1 MGSITKSTE
10 QVLGDRNIRC
20 VKENGFHDLTNAC
33 NTVDSVDADNLITY
47 MSSLSPK
54 PGNRESGY
62 FSVEQSQENIS
73 TQISQCTIVDC
84 SNTNSFQSINSING
98 LPGENGS
105 LQNDNVSEGTL
116 SDGNSKRCTF
126 DGISDEF
133 TPSSRSL
140 QSADGNLY
148 IYNAMNSNLFQTK
161 YASYNS
167 VICHNCLWLVEAKEK
182 LKTLVLS
189 GVEDNIYS
197 SVLQGSTEDNLIQDY
212 LHHQQAVS
220 GQSNQIW
227 IDKRTRDLIE
237 TSKYSDKNVGLSYRY
252 GINRCQECS
261 VDLYTSDILSFHRP
275 CSNFKSHQNSSE
287 DLYIQDPYGDQRPN
301 LPSRNIL
308 KEEIS
313 SNEPF
318 SKTSNVCCKSSQKT
332 HESDNETSSSG
343 ERSDF
348 ILPENFKL
356 YSKESSTATQ
366 LLKQSC
372 SGITEQFCFLQD
384 SAFSISDD
392 ICDTFSSLDLDFQ
405 ENNSSCLDDE
415 SLEKYLANSL
425 YTDSYEAVS
434 SSNSYSDQDSEA
446 LFSDYS
452 INQQENDCDNY
463 VNTKPVIKKGTLP
476 PKTENVFQYHSAS
489 AFKPFLEVKRCAFC
503 EQIFLIE
510 TGVHR
515 NIQDSTNLLGA
526 SNCISSE
533 QQISDL
539 SANNKT
545 KNETDTGV
553 DHSQNCQFS
562 PDLGLPETIKA
573 VCGTLFKL
581 SNNEI
586 VPAEQQIGHD
596 GTVNETND
604 IGNVIKE
611 HLYDDANEG
620 NYLKV
625 KCSINLEGGES
636 LSDFLIDDDIYF
648 DETYDHFVDA
658 EECLYESESDDKS
671 KETFIKLIENTNDT
685 LYSESEASTSV
696 ESFKDAVDI
705 LEDEI
710 HEEDDYQHLSN
721 NDILDLQKQKY
732 SSYTVDFLDSNVY
745 NSHQSELCHRCMQQE
760 NVNDQQTHAY
770 ASTLT
775 THDKYWYDNC
785 ETFLDEAL
793 NVNEQCQDKTMQFQ
807 HRRRIPVRYSVVSNN
822 KQETFDKS
830 EHICT
835 NNRANCEI
843 AASRK
848 THKYPYKTTFNSQSK
863 DSTCDSNLGDDT
875 KKLDSSKP
883 SEEIQPQA
891 ENNDNEVSGSCSATA
906 VTEHSHDAMSKQNS
920 ASSTAAVLEIVREG
934 TRFQIKRNRSQMK
947 FEPAKPDKER
957 IMSRNINLR
966 VNNNSRVL
974 NSVNVLESKVSA
986 EKLTASSTVGS
997 KIETAV
1003 TIRSEKRRLRQVTKQ
1018 NSSAVSNHRT
1028 SNQQSGCTSRYDS
1041 NTNSEK
1047 ENNKASKV
1055 GAFSEAI
1062 SVSKSTVLDSEI
1074 TDKMDNQAI
1083 SLQETSI
1090 STEKDKLLPNSI
1102 NAKGLSDN
1110 DDNQTYL
1117 SFSKSSSIDTS
1128 ASSVINP
1135 NERPAVECP
1144 VIQTGSITLPEVHI
1158 EVEPVL
1164 EIYNEVHPVIGTNKI
1179 TDPGDHSS
1187 PPRDPIDSIDKHQGS
1202 PSTIAGKSTDT
1213 ELSVSHVVEEFN
1225 QIKSMLTRQLGP
1237 SKYVKPTCSVEVNML
1252 TTESENQVTSANT
1265 TFSPTENQHT
1275 TGERTASE
1283 NLVSLSTQ
1291 SIELNGTEHDVSHL
1305 SGTLESTETEHQI
1318 PQSIDKIESS
1328 KNQYHIS
1335 NSSGASEST
1344 ETKHQ
1349 ISHSTDTLES
1359 TETEH
1364 QISHTSESSEFT
1376 ETEHQISHTTD
1387 GSQSTETEHQISH
1400 TTDGSKSTETEHQ
1413 ISHTTD
1419 GNESTETEHQISHT
1433 TDRSESTE
1441 TEHQISHTTDGSQ
1454 STETDLQISHTSD
1467 GNESTETEHLIS
1479 HTTDGSESTET
1490 EHLISHTTDGSESTE
1505 TDHQISHPTDG
1516 SQSTETDHQ
1525 TSQASDVS
1533 ESTEIVHQ
1541 ISHTSDGIE
1550 STETDHQI
1558 SHTTDGNESTETE
1571 HQISHTTDGNES
1583 TETEH
1588 LISHTTD
1595 GSESTETE
1603 HLISHTTDGS
1613 ESTETDHQI
1622 SHPTD
1627 GNKST
1632 ETEHQISHT
1641 TDGNESTET
1650 EHQISHTTDRSE
1662 STETEHQISH
1672 TTDGS
1677 QSTET
1682 DLQISH
1688 TSDGN
1693 ESTETEH
1700 LISHTT
1706 DGSESTETEHLISH
1720 TTDGSESTETDHQIS
1735 HPTDGSQ
1742 STETDHQISQAS
1754 DVSESTETDHQ
1765 ISHTSDGSISTMSEH
1780 QISHTSDGSIST
1792 ETEHQIS
1799 HTTDGRESTETEHQ
1813 KSHTTDG
1820 SKSTETGYKISHTLE
1835 GSKSTETAQQVS
1847 RTNDGS
1853 KSTETKHLIYH
1864 STDGSKTTE
1873 TEHHTF
1879 HTTDGNKSIETEH
1892 TISHSTNGKESTETE
1907 QQISHTTDGRNSTET
1922 MHLISHTTD
1931 GSNSVKTEHQI
1942 SHTADGS
1949 NSTETGHQLSHTTD
1963 RSEST
1968 EIVHQISHTTDGSE
1982 STETKHQTSQTTD
1995 GSESRETEHQISQTI
2010 DGSQSTETEH
2020 QISHTT
2026 DRSDRSE
2033 STEIVHQ
2040 ISHTTDRSESTETE
2054 HQISHTTDRSDRSE
2068 STEIVHQISHTTD
2081 RSESTETE
2089 HQISHTTYGSESTKN
2104 EHQIS
2109 HTTDGSQSTETDHQ
2123 ISHITD
2129 GSKSTETDNQISHT
2143 TDGSIS
2149 TETEHQ
2155 ISHTI
2160 DGSQSTETDHQTS
2173 HTTDGSKSTETEHQI
2188 SHTSD
2193 RSESTETEHQI
2204 SHTTD
2209 GSQSTETDHQTS
2221 HTTDGSIS
2229 TETEHQISHTTD
2241 GSQST
2246 ETDHQTS
2253 YKTDGSI
2260 STETEHQISHITD
2273 GSKSTETEHQIS
2285 HITDGSKS
2293 TETDHQISHITDGS
2307 EMTETDLQTSQ
2318 ATNVILTG
2326 QQMSHSPNEN
2336 RSTGKQYHTSH
2347 PTGVLNSY
2355 IDGLSPKLAS
2365 GSFCDSSASGPIFS
2379 TTDSSKKCQTLNYSD
2394 SEILSVRLKQNK
2406 SAIHSSSENIPVINS
2421 QNQDTDLCIK
2431 TFTVCN
2437 DKAGEQ
2443 FQSEES
2449 KHSNS
2454 EQRLS
2459 NKLYREGKCVLN
2471 SQDVNR
2477 DTGIYKYVE
2486 NKSEN
2491 FDNSCSNYNAQD
2503 SKPNNAQKLIS
2514 VSAESGPTD
2523 QEDSS
2528 NQSRPTKNS
2537 DATFNTINI
2546 EYTKIDISTDSCVD
2560 NICQLEKESAKEFVS
2575 SEKELANLSYVENPA
2590 LEEDI
2595 DSMCHNNSSFT
2606 VRTIESPSAKESNN
2620 KPNFDIHEKLNDCE
2634 FILESEK
2641 SNTEKYDFDLIP
2653 IVHRNV
2659 PNTVSSSQIEDAL
2672 ITRKEKVDIL
2682 VSKTEEETEDRHVK
2696 ADEIKHKC
2704 EDLLQ
2709 NFQIDTYETKSNIES
2724 DLIKASHT
2732 VEKIEDIN
2740 MKVSVTEYEVSSN
2753 MRQMSNRTDV
2763 HIVDNNNVEAEICEE
2778 SNISVALA
2786 LRREKEHLNDKSVL
2800 FLGNKQSN
2808 KRFRRATT
2816 AVILQNRE
2824 RKNEGHTDM
2833 DSLSP
2838 TTFVRKS
2845 KSFQLERTSD
2855 YQGLDG
2861 QCSGNISDQVSDSDN
2876 IVNKKVSDIC
2886 KSFIEKTKSSVDEKQ
2901 SLQKRSSVVSPIPT
2915 QKLMNWV
2922 CKEGKWTREPLD
2934 LQDDP
2939 KNPHLDSVMSC
2950 SKYSPREE
2958 SQTPPNGTSI
2968 IKQDDQSNGKDKTCV
2983 VLLSSNTTDIA
2994 LSDSQHNLQN
3004 NVQDNR
3010 QSGES
3015 LTFIDGIPTV
3025 STNQDMTVVKTEDH
3039 GTNDILKTPSANISS
3054 NKSEDIL
3061 LWEDIEYMDGV
3072 DPADIVTT
3080 DSPIDMKGGE
3090 KETVVD
3096 HSEAPV
3102 LFINDINNDAML
3114 NAEGVTENEE
3124 NISDTNNKLK
3134 FDNQNCDTEESVR
3147 LNNLQNETINIS
3159 ISESPFSGVECSQSH
3174 LSSMNLNE
3182 SQSLESNF
3190 DQTISEV
3197 PDYTP
3202 HVTNTVDNVTMVTAN
3217 ENQPPVSDRNDTCD
3231 QIQTPSTGGISNEL
3245 SDLKT
3250 DLANDITSDEVT
3262 ESSILKRDMNTTLI
3276 NSETVESK
3284 ETDKTADTF
3293 EENNLAAQYNNCLD
3307 VKPHSFKKK
3316 PIVPLPSKLPSGP
3329 RKQSVKPAI
3338 KETNNDTEPISMP
3351 RSSNTVEVNNLS
3363 DSNIP
3368 KRIPKLK
3375 AVKIKEEEIFEG
3387 KPEYTKECNRNPLG
3401 IGNNNTL
3408 SEPKA
3413 HVNQTDDNHTCP
3425 NKPESGVV
3433 VGSSTEKQIPE
3444 KTQLSK
3450 LMKKSKTFSVLRDMQ
3465 QNYDSGRSNY
3475 LKNLS
3480 SKEMLYGGDSKIPK
3494 PGTKSIS
3501 KSKSDSSS
3509 NIKSDKKCD
3518 RLLATSNT
3526 TTNHINMGNTR
3537 KLSRTISLP
3546 ETFLLGEISSQ
3557 GNVHCDKQTDR
3568 LKNKSVSKLD
3578 TTKSQIPQSKEKNQR
3593 SCERSKSLQRA
3604 KVGYIEL

>member
-1 MGSITKSTE
+1 M
-10 QVLGDRNIRC
+10 R
-20 VKENGFHDLTNAC
+20 AP
-33 NTVDSVDADNLITY
+33 Y
-47 MSSLSPK
+47 
-54 PGNRESGY
+54 
-62 FSVEQSQENIS
+62 
-73 TQISQCTIVDC
+73 
-84 SNTNSFQSINSING
+84 
-98 LPGENGS
+98 
-105 LQNDNVSEGTL
+105 
-116 SDGNSKRCTF
+116 SKRTI
-126 DGISDEF
+126 GI
-133 TPSSRSL
+133 RH
-140 QSADGNLY
+140 
-148 IYNAMNSNLFQTK
+148 
-161 YASYNS
+161 SY
-167 VICHNCLWLVEAKEK
+167 
-182 LKTLVLS
+182 
-189 GVEDNIYS
+189 
-197 SVLQGSTEDNLIQDY
+197 
-212 LHHQQAVS
+212 
-220 GQSNQIW
+220 
-227 IDKRTRDLIE
+227 
-237 TSKYSDKNVGLSYRY
+237 SYR
-252 GINRCQECS
+252 
-261 VDLYTSDILSFHRP
+261 LLTSDILSFHRP
-275 CSNFKSHQNSSE
+275 CSNFKSHQNSSGY
-287 DLYIQDPYGDQRPN
+287 LYIQDPYGDQRPN

-348 ILPENFKL
+348 ILPENFKI

-366 LLKQSC
+366 LLNQSY
-372 SGITEQFCFLQD
+372 SGITEQFSFLQD

-415 SLEKYLANSL
+415 NLEKYLANSL

-463 VNTKPVIKKGTLP
+463 VNAKPVIKKGTLP
-476 PKTENVFQYHSAS
+476 PKTENIFQCHSAS
-489 AFKPFLEVKRCAFC
+489 ALKPFLEVKRCAFC
-503 EQIFLIE
+503 GQIFLNE

-533 QQISDL
+533 QQLSDI
-539 SANNKT
+539 SANNET

-553 DHSQNCQFS
+553 DQSQNCQFS

-596 GTVNETND
+596 GTFNETND
-604 IGNVIKE
+604 IGNVSKE

-636 LSDFLIDDDIYF
+636 LSDFLTDDDIYF

-671 KETFIKLIENTNDT
+671 KETFIKLIESTNDT
-685 LYSESEASTSV
+685 LYSESETSTSV

-710 HEEDDYQHLSN
+710 HEHSEEDDYQHLSN
-721 NDILDLQKQKY
+721 NDILELQKQKY
-732 SSYTVDFLDSNVY
+732 CAYTVDFLDSNIC

-770 ASTLT
+770 ASALT
-775 THDKYWYDNC
+775 TNDRYCYDNR

-793 NVNEQCQDKTMQFQ
+793 NVNEQCQDETMQFQ
-807 HRRRIPVRYSVVSNN
+807 HRRRIPVRYSVVSNS

-835 NNRANCEI
+835 KNSANGEI
-843 AASRK
+843 ATSRK
-848 THKYPYKTTFNSQSK
+848 TQNYHYKATLNSQSK
-863 DSTCDSNLGDDT
+863 DSTCDSNLGNNT
-875 KKLDSSKP
+875 KKLDSSKL
-883 SEEIQPQA
+883 SEEIEPGA
-891 ENNDNEVSGSCSATA
+891 ENNDNDDSGCSAA
-906 VTEHSHDAMSKQNS
+906 ACTEHSYDAMSKQNI
-920 ASSTAAVLEIVREG
+920 ASSTAAVMEIVREG
-934 TRFQIKRNRSQMK
+934 TRFQIKRNSCQMK
-947 FEPAKPDKER
+947 FEPSKPDKER
-957 IMSRNINLR
+957 IMSRNLNINLR
-966 VNNNSRVL
+966 VNSNSRVL

-1041 NTNSEK
+1041 NTYSEK
-1047 ENNKASKV
+1047 ENNKKSKV

-1062 SVSKSTVLDSEI
+1062 SVSKSTVLNSEI
-1074 TDKMDNQAI
+1074 TDKMDNQAK

-1102 NAKGLSDN
+1102 NTKGLSEN

-1128 ASSVINP
+1128 ASPVINP
-1135 NERPAVECP
+1135 NERAAVECS

-1158 EVEPVL
+1158 EVQPVL

-1187 PPRDPIDSIDKHQGS
+1187 PPRDPIDSKDKHQGS

-1213 ELSVSHVVEEFN
+1213 ELSVSHVVEELN
-1225 QIKSMLTRQLGP
+1225 QIKSMLTHQSGP

-1265 TFSPTENQHT
+1265 TFGPTENQHT
-1275 TGERTASE
+1275 SGERTASE
-1283 NLVSLSTQ
+1283 NLVSPSTQ
-1291 SIELNGTEHDVSHL
+1291 ANELNGTEHDVSHL

-1318 PQSIDKIESS
+1318 PQSIDILESS
-1328 KNQYHIS
+1328 KTQYHIS
-1335 NSSGASEST
+1335 KSSDASESTETKHQISLSADTLESTETDHQISQPTDGIESTETEHQISHSTDTLESTEIHHQISHTTVGSEST

-1364 QISHTSESSEFT
+1364 QISHTSGRSEFT
-1376 ETEHQISHTTD
+1376 EIEHQISHTT
-1387 GSQSTETEHQISH
+1387 EE
-1400 TTDGSKSTETEHQ
+1400 
-1413 ISHTTD
+1413 
-1419 GNESTETEHQISHT
+1419 
-1433 TDRSESTE
+1433 SESTE
-1441 TEHQISHTTDGSQ
+1441 TEHQISNTTDRSI
-1454 STETDLQISHTSD
+1454 L
-1467 GNESTETEHLIS
+1467 
-1479 HTTDGSESTET
+1479 
-1490 EHLISHTTDGSESTE
+1490 
-1505 TDHQISHPTDG
+1505 
-1516 SQSTETDHQ
+1516 
-1525 TSQASDVS
+1525 
-1533 ESTEIVHQ
+1533 
-1541 ISHTSDGIE
+1541 
-1550 STETDHQI
+1550 
-1558 SHTTDGNESTETE
+1558 TETE
-1571 HQISHTTDGNES
+1571 HQI
-1583 TETEH
+1583 
-1588 LISHTTD
+1588 
-1595 GSESTETE
+1595 
-1603 HLISHTTDGS
+1603 
-1613 ESTETDHQI
+1613 
-1622 SHPTD
+1622 
-1627 GNKST
+1627 
-1632 ETEHQISHT
+1632 
-1641 TDGNESTET
+1641 
-1650 EHQISHTTDRSE
+1650 
-1662 STETEHQISH
+1662 
-1672 TTDGS
+1672 
-1677 QSTET
+1677 
-1682 DLQISH
+1682 
-1688 TSDGN
+1688 
-1693 ESTETEH
+1693 
-1700 LISHTT
+1700 
-1706 DGSESTETEHLISH
+1706 
-1720 TTDGSESTETDHQIS
+1720 
-1735 HPTDGSQ
+1735 
-1742 STETDHQISQAS
+1742 
-1754 DVSESTETDHQ
+1754 
-1765 ISHTSDGSISTMSEH
+1765 
-1780 QISHTSDGSIST
+1780 
-1792 ETEHQIS
+1792 
-1799 HTTDGRESTETEHQ
+1799 
-1813 KSHTTDG
+1813 
-1820 SKSTETGYKISHTLE
+1820 
-1835 GSKSTETAQQVS
+1835 
-1847 RTNDGS
+1847 
-1853 KSTETKHLIYH
+1853 
-1864 STDGSKTTE
+1864 
-1873 TEHHTF
+1873 
-1879 HTTDGNKSIETEH
+1879 
-1892 TISHSTNGKESTETE
+1892 
-1907 QQISHTTDGRNSTET
+1907 
-1922 MHLISHTTD
+1922 
-1931 GSNSVKTEHQI
+1931 
-1942 SHTADGS
+1942 
-1949 NSTETGHQLSHTTD
+1949 
-1963 RSEST
+1963 
-1968 EIVHQISHTTDGSE
+1968 
-1982 STETKHQTSQTTD
+1982 
-1995 GSESRETEHQISQTI
+1995 
-2010 DGSQSTETEH
+2010 
-2020 QISHTT
+2020 
-2026 DRSDRSE
+2026 
-2033 STEIVHQ
+2033 
-2040 ISHTTDRSESTETE
+2040 
-2054 HQISHTTDRSDRSE
+2054 
-2068 STEIVHQISHTTD
+2068 
-2081 RSESTETE
+2081 
-2089 HQISHTTYGSESTKN
+2089 
-2104 EHQIS
+2104 
-2109 HTTDGSQSTETDHQ
+2109 
-2123 ISHITD
+2123 
-2129 GSKSTETDNQISHT
+2129 
-2143 TDGSIS
+2143 
-2149 TETEHQ
+2149 
-2155 ISHTI
+2155 
-2160 DGSQSTETDHQTS
+2160 
-2173 HTTDGSKSTETEHQI
+2173 
-2188 SHTSD
+2188 
-2193 RSESTETEHQI
+2193 
-2204 SHTTD
+2204 
-2209 GSQSTETDHQTS
+2209 S

-2246 ETDHQTS
+2246 ETDHQISHTTDRS
-2253 YKTDGSI
+2253 ILTETEHQISHTTDGSE
-2260 STETEHQISHITD
+2260 STETEHQISHTSD
-2273 GSKSTETEHQIS
+2273 GSYSTETEHQIS
-2285 HITDGSKS
+2285 HTSDRSVSIKTEHQLSQTSDRSEFTETEHQISHTIDGSESTEIEHQISHTIDGSELTEIEHQISHIIDGSESTEIEHQISHTIDVSNSTETVHLISHTTDGSESTETDHQISHTTDGSGSESTETEHQIPHTIDGSNSTETDHLISHTTDGSESTESDHQMSHTTDGSKS
-2293 TETDHQISHITDGS
+2293 TETDHQISHTTDGSISTKTKRQISHTSDGSESTETEHQISNITEYQISHTIDGSESSETEHQKSHSTDGSISISHTLDGSKSTETAQQVSHTNDGSKSTETAQQVSHTNDGSKSTETKHLISHSTDGSKTEHHTFHTTDGNKSIETEHTISHATNGKESTETEQQISHKPDGRNSTETEHLISHTTDGSNSTETEHQISHTTDGSYSTETEHQISHTSDGSGSESTETEHQISHPSNGSESTENEQQISHTSNGSESTETEHQISHTTDGS
-2307 EMTETDLQTSQ
+2307 ESTETEHQISHTSNGSESTETEHQISHTTDGSESTETKQQISHTTDGSESTEIEHQISHTSDGSESTETEQQISHTTDGSESAETEQQISHTTDGSESTENEQQISHTADGSESTETENQISHTSDGSESTETEQQISHTTDGRQSTATEHQISHTTDGSKSTETEQLISHTSDGSESTETDLQTSLT
-2318 ATNVILTG
+2318 TNVILTG

-2336 RSTGKQYHTSH
+2336 RSTDKQYHSSH

-2355 IDGLSPKLAS
+2355 IDSLSPKLAS
-2365 GSFCDSSASGPIFS
+2365 GSFCDSSASGLIFS
-2379 TTDSSKKCQTLNYSD
+2379 TTDSSKKSQTLNYSD

-2406 SAIHSSSENIPVINS
+2406 SVIHSSSENIPVINS

-2486 NKSEN
+2486 KKSEN

-2514 VSAESGPTD
+2514 VSAESGLTD

-2560 NICQLEKESAKEFVS
+2560 NICELEKEISDRTSKRFESEKEFVS

-2590 LEEDI
+2590 LEEDT
-2595 DSMCHNNSSFT
+2595 DSVCHNNSSFT

-2672 ITRKEKVDIL
+2672 ITRKEKIDIP
-2682 VSKTEEETEDRHVK
+2682 VSKTEEETEDSHVK

-2704 EDLLQ
+2704 EDLPQ
-2709 NFQIDTYETKSNIES
+2709 DFQIDTYETKSNIET

-2786 LRREKEHLNDKSVL
+2786 LKREKEHLNDNSVL
-2800 FLGNKQSN
+2800 FPGNKQSN

-2886 KSFIEKTKSSVDEKQ
+2886 KSFIEKTKSSVIEKQ

-2958 SQTPPNGTSI
+2958 SQTPPNVTSI
-2968 IKQDDQSNGKDKTCV
+2968 IKQVDQSHGNDKACV
-2983 VLLSSNTTDIA
+2983 VLLSSDTTDIA

-3025 STNQDMTVVKTEDH
+3025 STKQDMTVVKTEDH

-3080 DSPIDMKGGE
+3080 DSPIDMIGGE

-3102 LFINDINNDAML
+3102 LFINDINNVAML
-3114 NAEGVTENEE
+3114 NAEGVPENEE

-3190 DQTISEV
+3190 DQTISDV

-3202 HVTNTVDNVTMVTAN
+3202 HVTNIVDNVTMVTAN
-3217 ENQPPVSDRNDTCD
+3217 ENRPPVSDRNDTCD

-3293 EENNLAAQYNNCLD
+3293 KENNLAAQYNNCLD

-3329 RKQSVKPAI
+3329 HKQSVKPAI
-3338 KETNNDTEPISMP
+3338 KETNSDTEPISIP
-3351 RSSNTVEVNNLS
+3351 RSSYSVEVNNLS

-3413 HVNQTDDNHTCP
+3413 HVNQTDDHHICP
-3425 NKPESGVV
+3425 NKPESRVL

-3475 LKNLS
+3475 LKNMS

-3546 ETFLLGEISSQ
+3546 ETCLLDEISSQ
-3557 GNVHCDKQTDR
+3557 GNAHCDKQTDG

-3578 TTKSQIPQSKEKNQR
+3578 ITKNQIPQSKEKNQR